1 MRDSSPL
8 CIRVYIA
15 KPSREIGMNS
25 EIFPRGEKNE
35 KAVTV
40 YDHFFTGTS
49 RAMRGGCA
57 DEHVLC
63 RSVCGFRGRM

>member
-1 MRDSSPL
+1 
-8 CIRVYIA
+8 
-15 KPSREIGMNS
+15 MNS

>member
-15 KPSREIGMNS
+15 KPSRKIGMNS

-40 YDHFFTGTS
+40 YDHLSGGTS
-49 RAMRGGCA
+49 RTMRGGCA
-57 DEHVLC
+57 GEHDT
-63 RSVCGFRGRM
+63 R